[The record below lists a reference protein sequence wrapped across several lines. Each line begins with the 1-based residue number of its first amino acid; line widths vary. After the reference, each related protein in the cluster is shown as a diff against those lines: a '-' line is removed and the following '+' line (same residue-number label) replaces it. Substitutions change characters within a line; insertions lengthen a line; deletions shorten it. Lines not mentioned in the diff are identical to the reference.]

1 MVVQKPSGESHI
13 AQCGPASQFF
23 INCEKLPFAATVQR
37 LMSKVMKRIASDIVI
52 SGGGVAGL
60 TAAAA
65 FGTAGFN
72 VVIVDPAVPVTNAAF
87 EGADLRTTAF
97 LQPAQKFLEEAGLWD
112 RLAPFAAPLQV
123 MRIADV
129 SGDTHGKARVSA
141 DFDAADISD
150 KPFGWN
156 LPNWLLRREML
167 ARLKELPNVEF
178 LVGTGFV
185 SVLPRETEALVMLTG
200 GLQVRT
206 KLLIGADGRFSP
218 VREAVDIG
226 VKTNRYGQ
234 KAITFAVTHPSPHEN
249 VSTEIHRSGGPFTF
263 VPLPDHEGEPCSA
276 VVWMETGAEVKRLMD
291 LSDEDFE
298 SEAMTRSAALYG
310 SLKLATRRTAWPI
323 ISQLADQMSGPR
335 TALVAEAA
343 HVMPPIGAQGL
354 NMSLTDLAT
363 LLDLTRDH
371 ELGSRAMLDAYHK
384 ARYNDVKLRVNGID
398 ALNRASMS
406 GSPAFQELRA
416 AGIKALFE
424 AKPVRRGL
432 MKLGLGAR

>member
-1 MVVQKPSGESHI
+1 
-13 AQCGPASQFF
+13 
-23 INCEKLPFAATVQR
+23 
-37 LMSKVMKRIASDIVI
+37 MKRITTDIVI

-65 FGTAGFN
+65 FGAAGFN
-72 VVIVDPAVPVTNAAF
+72 VIIVDPALPVTNAAF

-97 LQPAQKFLEEAGLWD
+97 LQPAQAFLDAAGLWD
-112 RLAPFAAPLQV
+112 RLAPFATPLQV

-129 SGDTHGKARVSA
+129 SGEHGKARVSA

-178 LVGTGFV
+178 MAGTGFV
-185 SVLPRETEALVMLTG
+185 SLLPRETEALVMLTG
-200 GLQVRT
+200 GVQVRA
-206 KLLIGADGRFSP
+206 KLVIGADGRNSA
-218 VREAVDIG
+218 VRDAVNIG

-234 KAITFAVTHPSPHEN
+234 KAISFAVTHPSPHNN

-276 VVWMETGAEVKRLMD
+276 VVWMESGAEVTRLMA

-298 SEAMTRSAALYG
+298 SEALVRSAGLYG
-310 SLKLATRRTAWPI
+310 SLTLATRRMVWPI
-323 ISQLADQMSGPR
+323 ISQIADAMSGPR

-343 HVMPPIGAQGL
+343 HVVPPIGAQGL
-354 NMSLTDLAT
+354 NMSLSDLAV
-363 LLDLTRDH
+363 LLDLAREN
-371 ELGSRAMLDAYHK
+371 ELGSRKMLDAYNK
-384 ARYNDVKLRVNGID
+384 ARHGNVKLRVSGID

-406 GSPAFQELRA
+406 DARMLQELRI
-416 AGIKALFE
+416 AGIKALYE

-432 MKLGLGAR
+432 MKLGLGAG

>member
-1 MVVQKPSGESHI
+1 
-13 AQCGPASQFF
+13 
-23 INCEKLPFAATVQR
+23 
-37 LMSKVMKRIASDIVI
+37 MKRITSDIVI

-65 FGTAGFN
+65 FGAAGYN
-72 VVIVDPAVPVTNAAF
+72 VVIVDPALPVTNAAF

-97 LQPAQKFLEEAGLWD
+97 LQPAQAFLDEIGLWS
-112 RLAPFAAPLQV
+112 RLAEYATPLQV

-129 SGDTHGKARVSA
+129 SGEGGARVSA

-178 LVGTGFV
+178 HAGTGFV
-185 SVLPRETEALVMLTG
+185 SLLPRETEALVMLTG

-206 KLLIGADGRFSP
+206 KLVIGADGRHSP
-218 VREAVDIG
+218 VRDAVDIA
-226 VKTNRYGQ
+226 VKTHRYGQ
-234 KAITFAVTHPSPHEN
+234 KAISFAVTHPSPHNN

-263 VPLPDHEGEPCSA
+263 VPLPDHDGQPCSA
-276 VVWMETGAEVKRLMD
+276 VVWMESGAEVTRLMS

-298 SEAMTRSAALYG
+298 SEALSRSAALYG
-310 SLKLATRRTAWPI
+310 SVTLATRRMVWPI
-323 ISQLADQMSGPR
+323 ISQIADTMSGPR

-343 HVMPPIGAQGL
+343 HVVPPIGAQGL
-354 NMSLTDLAT
+354 NMSLSDIST
-363 LLDLTRDH
+363 LLDLARDN
-371 ELGSRAMLDAYHK
+371 ELGSRKMLDSYTK
-384 ARYNDVKLRVNGID
+384 ARHGDVKLRVNGID

-406 GSPAFQELRA
+406 NSPMLQDLRA
-416 AGIKALFE
+416 AGIKALYG

-432 MKLGLGAR
+432 MKLGLGAGG

>member
-1 MVVQKPSGESHI
+1 MQRRPRE
-13 AQCGPASQFF
+13 F
-23 INCEKLPFAATVQR
+23 ITCDKLPFAPSPVQ
-37 LMSKVMKRIASDIVI
+37 LMSRPMKRITSDIVI

-72 VVIVDPAVPVTNAAF
+72 IVIVDPAIPVTNAAF

-97 LQPAQKFLEEAGLWD
+97 LQPAKAFLEQAGLWD
-112 RLAPFAAPLQV
+112 KLAPFATPLQV

-129 SGDTHGKARVSA
+129 SGDSDGQARVSA

-178 LVGTGFV
+178 HAGTGFV

-218 VREAVDIG
+218 VREAVNIG
-226 VKTNRYGQ
+226 AKTNRYGQ
-234 KAITFAVTHPSPHEN
+234 KAITFAVTHPSPHDN

-263 VPLPDHEGEPCSA
+263 VPLPDHDGEPCSA
-276 VVWMETGAEVKRLMD
+276 VVWMEDGTEVKRLMA
-291 LSDEDFE
+291 LSDEEFE

-310 SLKLATRRTAWPI
+310 SLKLATRRMSWPI
-323 ISQLADQMSGPR
+323 ISQIADRMSGPR

-354 NMSLTDLAT
+354 NMSLADLST
-363 LLDLTRDH
+363 LLELSREHD
-371 ELGSRAMLDAYHK
+371 LGSRDMLDAYHN
-384 ARYNDVKLRVNGID
+384 ARHTDVKLRVNGID

-406 GSPAFQELRA
+406 GSPAFQQLRV
-416 AGIKALFE
+416 AGIKALYE

-432 MKLGLGAR
+432 MKLGLGAT

>member
-1 MVVQKPSGESHI
+1 
-13 AQCGPASQFF
+13 
-23 INCEKLPFAATVQR
+23 
-37 LMSKVMKRIASDIVI
+37 MKRITSDIVI

-65 FGTAGFN
+65 FGAAGYN
-72 VVIVDPAVPVTNAAF
+72 VVIVDPALPVTNAAF

-97 LQPAQKFLEEAGLWD
+97 LQPAQAFLDEIGLWS
-112 RLAPFAAPLQV
+112 RLAEYATPLQV

-129 SGDTHGKARVSA
+129 SGEGGARVSA

-178 LVGTGFV
+178 HAGTGFV
-185 SVLPRETEALVMLTG
+185 SLLPRETEALVMLTG

-206 KLLIGADGRFSP
+206 KLVIGADGRHSP
-218 VREAVDIG
+218 VRDAVDIA
-226 VKTNRYGQ
+226 VKTHRYGQ
-234 KAITFAVTHPSPHEN
+234 KAISFAVTHPSPHNN

-263 VPLPDHEGEPCSA
+263 VPLPDHDGQPCSA
-276 VVWMETGAEVKRLMD
+276 VVWMESGAEVTRLMS

-298 SEAMTRSAALYG
+298 SEALSRSAALYG
-310 SLKLATRRTAWPI
+310 SVTLVTRRMVWPI
-323 ISQLADQMSGPR
+323 ISQIADTMSGPR

-343 HVMPPIGAQGL
+343 HVVPPIGAQGL
-354 NMSLTDLAT
+354 NMSLSDIST
-363 LLDLTRDH
+363 LLDLARDN
-371 ELGSRAMLDAYHK
+371 ELGSRKMLDSYTK
-384 ARYNDVKLRVNGID
+384 ARHGDVKLRVNGID

-406 GSPAFQELRA
+406 NSPMLQDLRA
-416 AGIKALFE
+416 AGIKALYG

-432 MKLGLGAR
+432 MKLGLGAGG